1 MLVTFGSFASPD
13 GGIAV
18 RSVMVARCLTEMGV
32 AVHVFSIGEADL
44 ISSGRQSVKHA
55 NRESL
60 GSSIGVRVTGL
71 PSSPRFALG
80 TRTRRL
86 LHSEA
91 SRYDAVVV
99 ESALLLPALWLAG
112 VRRPIIWDT
121 TELETLHYGRLPR
134 SLSVSV
140 KRVLWYLLER
150 WSVKK
155 ADVVVSISTA
165 EASEWTRLFPASV
178 EKLMV
183 ADHAVLDGNTRN
195 SESGVGGRDDVVFV
209 GTLGAKHNLV
219 AAEWI
224 IQKLVP
230 QLEGSRARVVM
241 AGRDTDRLVTSSPNI
256 RLLGFVEDV
265 SEVIAGASVCIAPL
279 HAAAGVST
287 KILDYIHQGSRV
299 LATPVAAVGLEDCPG
314 ITIASL
320 DEFPVVLRELLETSE
335 DTQEAA
341 IRRAAQADWYEEHC
355 GQAHLIKQWRAIL
368 ERVGVSLGDEGL
380 TQSGE

>member
-1 MLVTFGSFASPD
+1 
-13 GGIAV
+13 
-18 RSVMVARCLTEMGV
+18 MVARCLTEMGV

>member
-1 MLVTFGSFASPD
+1 
-13 GGIAV
+13 
-18 RSVMVARCLTEMGV
+18 
-32 AVHVFSIGEADL
+32 
-44 ISSGRQSVKHA
+44 
-55 NRESL
+55 
-60 GSSIGVRVTGL
+60 
-71 PSSPRFALG
+71 
-80 TRTRRL
+80 
-86 LHSEA
+86 
-91 SRYDAVVV
+91 
-99 ESALLLPALWLAG
+99 